1 MPPWRWGLFATLLL
15 LAAAAYVVF
24 TLERSLPGPS
34 VVGAPA
40 SATFTGP
47 HRALAWPGQG
57 QAAAGVQGV
66 GLIASHGSQRP
77 TPIASVAKIMTAY
90 IVLRDHPLQGGAD
103 GPQITVTSADAGV
116 YQADKAAG
124 QSVVAVQPGES
135 LSLRQALQGLLLP
148 SGNNIATLLA
158 RWNAGSQGAFI
169 AKMNGQA
176 RALGLSHT
184 HYTDPSGLQAGT
196 TSTATDQV
204 HLAMRALEIP
214 AFREIV
220 AMPEV
225 TLPVAGRQF
234 NVNGMLGKDGIV
246 GVKTGSTSQAGGC
259 FVFAA
264 HQVVGGRTVTVVGA
278 ILHQLATRAQPSII
292 EGAFHASTTLLAS
305 VHHTLV
311 TRQVVHRGQT
321 LASIKSSWAD
331 SIAVT
336 AVKSVSLVGWP
347 GLPIRNTIATV
358 SHPALPIKA
367 GENVGVAVF
376 ASGEQRARVRL
387 VASRGLSQ
395 PSLTWRLTHP

>member
-1 MPPWRWGLFATLLL
+1 MFATLLL
-15 LAAAAYVVF
+15 LAATAYVVF
-24 TLERSLPGPS
+24 TLERSLPAPS
-34 VVGAPA
+34 VVPTPA
-40 SATFTGP
+40 SVAFTGP

-57 QAAAGVQGV
+57 QAAVGLEGV
-66 GLIASHGSQRP
+66 GLIASHGSHRP

-90 IVLRDHPLQGGAD
+90 MVLRDHPLRGGTD
-103 GPQITVTSADAGV
+103 GPQITVTSADVGV

-124 QSVVAVQPGES
+124 QSVVAVQPGEP

-158 RWNAGSQGAFI
+158 RWDAGSQGAFI
-169 AKMNGQA
+169 AKMNGEA
-176 RALGLSHT
+176 GALGLSHT

-278 ILHQLATRAQPSII
+278 VLHQLATPAQPSII

-305 VHHTLV
+305 VRHILV
-311 TRQVVHRGQT
+311 TRQVVDRGQS

-331 SIAVT
+331 PIAVP
-336 AVKSVSLVGWP
+336 AVRSVSLVGWP

-358 SHPALPIKA
+358 SHPAVPIKA
-367 GENVGVAVF
+367 GQNVGVAVF
-376 ASGEQRARVRL
+376 ASGEQRAQVRL